1 MKLKVI
7 EKEWKWK
14 LSAVVVLLTDYQF
27 ISVGVRLRAL
37 NSVKK
42 KAFLRH
48 SIQYKENKT
57 DVTIKLKEA
66 FLTTMVFELAPT

>member
-14 LSAVVVLLTDYQF
+14 VSAVVVLLTDYQF
-27 ISVGVRLRAL
+27 ISVRVRLRAL

-42 KAFLRH
+42 KSVSKA
-48 SIQYKENKT
+48 
-57 DVTIKLKEA
+57 
-66 FLTTMVFELAPT
+66 

>member
-14 LSAVVVLLTDYQF
+14 VSAVVVLLTDYQF
-27 ISVGVRLRAL
+27 ISVRVRLRAL

-57 DVTIKLKEA
+57 CDN
-66 FLTTMVFELAPT
+66 